1 MRRNK
6 AAQAVQD
13 KQRTSWQMPGGV
25 PFRAGPIS
33 FLWRPRVVLVCIIAA
48 ALIVFLGAL
57 SIGLGDYPISVPR
70 VLEVIFQGQGSR
82 VEKLVVLEWR
92 MPRVATAIAVG
103 CALGLSGALTQTVTR
118 NALASPDILGI
129 TTGASAMAVTVIV
142 LGAGGSGFAGWLAG
156 IGIPLAALL
165 GAILSAT
172 VIWALAWRRQADSYR
187 LVLVGII
194 ITALLSSY
202 INFLMVRAELRDASQ
217 AQFWLT
223 GSLARSEWSTT
234 IPIGVLVI
242 VCAPLLAWI
251 AYQAL
256 ATTLGPDLARALGQ
270 RVNAVQVAML
280 ALAVALAA
288 VAVSAAGPI
297 GFIAFVAPQVALR
310 LCGVPSPPLAASAL
324 TGAVLLL
331 GADIVTQ
338 AVLPVELP
346 VGIVTSALGGIF
358 LIYLLVQRTRST
370 DA

>member
-13 KQRTSWQMPGGV
+13 KQNTPWQMPGGI

-33 FLWRPRVVLVCIIAA
+33 FLWRPRVVLVCVIAA

-70 VLEVIFQGQGSR
+70 VLEVIFQGEGSR
-82 VEKLVVLEWR
+82 VERLVVLEWR

-142 LGAGGSGFAGWLAG
+142 LGSGGGFAGWLAG

-187 LVLVGII
+187 LVLVGLI

-234 IPIGVLVI
+234 IPIAVLVI

>member
-13 KQRTSWQMPGGV
+13 KQNTPWQMPGGI

-33 FLWRPRVVLVCIIAA
+33 FLWRPRVVLVCVIAA

-70 VLEVIFQGQGSR
+70 VLEVIFQGEGSR
-82 VEKLVVLEWR
+82 VERLVVLEWR

-142 LGAGGSGFAGWLAG
+142 LGSGGGFASWLAG

-234 IPIGVLVI
+234 IPIAVLVI

>member
-1 MRRNK
+1 MGLNETSRNRLT
-6 AAQAVQD
+6 ATERV
-13 KQRTSWQMPGGV
+13 PGR
-25 PFRAGPIS
+25 PAFRVGPIS
-33 FLWRPRVVLVCIIAA
+33 FVWRPRVLLVCLIAA
-48 ALIVFLGAL
+48 ALIVFLGAF
-57 SIGLGDYPISVPR
+57 SIGLGDFPISVSR
-70 VLEVIFQGQGSR
+70 VLEVVFRGEGNR
-82 VEKLVVLEWR
+82 VERLVVLDWR

-103 CALGLSGALTQTVTR
+103 SALGLSGALTQTVTR

-142 LGAGGSGFAGWLAG
+142 LGGGSGFLGWLSG

-165 GAILSAT
+165 GAIFSAT
-172 VIWALAWRRQADSYR
+172 AIWALAWRRQADSYR
-187 LVLVGII
+187 LVLFGII

-202 INFLMVRAELRDASQ
+202 INFLMIRSELRNATQ

-223 GSLARSEWSTT
+223 GSLATAGWNTT
-234 IPIGVLVI
+234 IPMVILVI
-242 VCAPLLAWI
+242 ACCPLLAWI
-251 AYQAL
+251 GYQAL
-256 ATTLGPDLARALGQ
+256 ATSLGPDLARALGQ
-270 RVNAVQVAML
+270 RVNGAQVAML

-297 GFIAFVAPQVALR
+297 GFVAFVAPQVALR
-310 LCGVPSPPLAASAL
+310 MCGVSTPPLAASAL
-324 TGAVLLL
+324 TSAVLLL

-338 AVLPVELP
+338 AILPVELP

>member
-13 KQRTSWQMPGGV
+13 KQNTPWQMPGGI

-33 FLWRPRVVLVCIIAA
+33 FLWRPRVVLVCVIAA

-70 VLEVIFQGQGSR
+70 VLEVIFQGEGSR
-82 VEKLVVLEWR
+82 VERLVVLEWR

-103 CALGLSGALTQTVTR
+103 CALGLCGALTQTVTR

-142 LGAGGSGFAGWLAG
+142 LGSGGGFAGWLAE

-234 IPIGVLVI
+234 IPIAVLVI

>member
-13 KQRTSWQMPGGV
+13 KQNTPWQMPGGV

-33 FLWRPRVVLVCIIAA
+33 FLWRPRVVLVCVIAA

-70 VLEVIFQGQGSR
+70 VLEVIFQGEGSR

-142 LGAGGSGFAGWLAG
+142 LGSGGGFAGWLAG

-234 IPIGVLVI
+234 IPIAVLVI

>member
-13 KQRTSWQMPGGV
+13 KQNTPWQMPGGI

-33 FLWRPRVVLVCIIAA
+33 FLWRPRVVLVCVIAA

-70 VLEVIFQGQGSR
+70 VLEVIFQGEGSR

-142 LGAGGSGFAGWLAG
+142 LGSGGGFAGWLAG

-234 IPIGVLVI
+234 IPIAVLVI

>member
-13 KQRTSWQMPGGV
+13 KQNTPWQMPGGI

-33 FLWRPRVVLVCIIAA
+33 FLWRPRVVLVCVIAA

-70 VLEVIFQGQGSR
+70 VLEVIFQGEGSR
-82 VEKLVVLEWR
+82 VERLVVLEWR

-103 CALGLSGALTQTVTR
+103 CALGLCGALTQTVTR

-142 LGAGGSGFAGWLAG
+142 LGSGGGFAGWLAG

-234 IPIGVLVI
+234 IPIAVLVI